1 MPGFCVPYQQ
11 PDLTVQGLRASVQRL
26 EDAVTGLQQQAVVVQ
41 QQMEAAEAQLK
52 ELSDRLYSQEHYL
65 TEAVEQLQPLGDVNP
80 GRVRVGKSRKKPLPA
95 LTVPET
101 GQYQRETEASRLHAE
116 HSV

>member
-1 MPGFCVPYQQ
+1 M
-11 PDLTVQGLRASVQRL
+11 
-26 EDAVTGLQQQAVVVQ
+26 TGLQQQAVVVQ
-41 QQMEAAEAQLK
+41 QQMEAAETQIK

-80 GRVRVGKSRKKPLPA
+80 GRVRVGKPRKKPLPA

-116 HSV
+116 PSV

>member
-11 PDLTVQGLRASVQRL
+11 PDLTVQGLRASVQRV

-41 QQMEAAEAQLK
+41 GQMAEAEARCK
-52 ELSDRLYSQEHYL
+52 ELSDRLYSQEHFL
-65 TEAVEQLQPLGDVNP
+65 TKLSEQVQPLGEVNP
-80 GRVRVGKSRKKPLPA
+80 GSVRVGKSRKKPLPA

-101 GQYQRETEASRLHAE
+101 AQYQRETEASRQRAE